1 MADTDEARKLIEDR
15 QHDQAAMLVQIFDDT
30 IAQDGCDLS
39 TALAAT
45 LHALAEDW
53 RTQARLWEV
62 AKRKGWQSTQKELL
76 LVAARVAGVAAQ
88 VGKVDVQIDRLVKKI
103 DLSALGTTPTE
114 TERRLAGNPGLVAQ
128 IEQTFAAGETVD
140 RLLNTDFSAPFSTT
154 FAAGEHD
161 IEHGA
166 VVQAESLGDVRPQLD
181 DVIYAQQADV
191 VEMSEQREYDD
202 RDDIARTEAYLR
214 GESDSLSAGPS
225 STPSVAG
232 EGIAGVADPTPGTSE
247 LNREAK
253 AMTMTF
259 ADPGAPMFADPDVPD
274 WEPFKG
280 AGNLRMTF
288 ADLMRPVAPSLVPG
302 HLSHSQIEDLEGC
315 GVKYRLGRLEGLP
328 RIPSWSLLGGDVF
341 HQCAAYIEGAIA
353 SPGSSWPDAHAV
365 DTLWNETF
373 EKVVA
378 ERRAASPVPFDRWY
392 VSNKGKEGYDW
403 WRIEGAIML
412 GRYVAMRRAQHV
424 GRELV
429 RAPMIIGDQ
438 HSSLVLELEVSTF
451 VHGPSG
457 NVPFVSILDQAWNLG
472 EVGILIV
479 DLKTGSRMPVDTF
492 QLATQAFTLMS
503 NWRSPSGESGWPLVS
518 GSYYDARKA
527 TFTEPVDLFKAHT
540 YDEFAY
546 RVHTAAMKRNMG
558 LFAPKRDTMCTA
570 CGVKYACPAF
580 SR

>member
-15 QHDQAAMLVQIFDDT
+15 QQDQAAMLVQIFDDT

-39 TALAAT
+39 TALAAA

-76 LVAARVAGVAAQ
+76 LVAARVAGVAVQ

-161 IEHGA
+161 IEHG
-166 VVQAESLGDVRPQLD
+166 VVV
-181 DVIYAQQADV
+181 QADV

-214 GESDSLSAGPS
+214 GESDSLPPGPT
-225 STPSVAG
+225 STPSVAD

-328 RIPSWSLLGGDVF
+328 RIPSWSPLGGDIF

-429 RAPMIIGDQ
+429 RAPMTIGDQ
-438 HSSLVLELEVSTF
+438 HSPLVLELEVSTT
-451 VHGPSG
+451 VPGPAG
-457 NVPFVSILDQAWNLG
+457 NVPFVSILDQAWRLPDDS
-472 EVGILIV
+472 ILIV

-492 QLATQAFTLMS
+492 QLFTQAYTLMQATGL
-503 NWRSPSGESGWPLVS
+503 SGTML
-518 GSYYDARKA
+518 GSYYDARKG
-527 TFTEPVDLFKAHT
+527 TFTEPVDLAKAHT
-540 YDEFAY
+540 YEEFAY